1 MTVDYDS
8 LVRRVLS
15 GIAPDVDVA
24 AIDAGEDIREAA
36 DIDSVDFL
44 SFVSAIYEETGIDI
58 PERYFAAIRTI
69 AGCEQYLA
77 ARAAS

>member
-1 MTVDYDS
+1 MTVDFDS

-24 AIDAGEDIREAA
+24 AIDANADIREAA

-44 SFVSAIYEETGIDI
+44 SFVSALYEETGIDI
-58 PERYFAAIRTI
+58 PERDFAAIRTI
-69 AGCEQYLA
+69 AGLERYLA
-77 ARAAS
+77 ARASS